1 MSSALPWGA
10 ENGGRVTA
18 RGNFLRSG
26 TIPGNLPA
34 ILIVLFLSGCGAMP
48 PQTDRRDEPAFN
60 DPETTTLGQ
69 RALIEAQRHG
79 GQSGLLILDRG
90 YHAFLQRAA
99 LIEAAE
105 RSIDAQYYIWN
116 GDRSGR
122 YLAHRLML
130 AADRG
135 VRVRLL
141 LDDFNVGDRDAMLAV
156 LDRHKNIEIRIFNP
170 SAARTGVGKLLAF
183 TTEFRRLNRR
193 MHNKTFVADAAMGI
207 VGGRNIGDEYFD
219 LHPEVNFLDRDVLA
233 QGPVVQAM
241 GSNFDAYWNSAWTY
255 PIRLLAP
262 DRDGDQATTERFEAA
277 RAAAADPTGF
287 PQAPVQDAIA
297 AHATLQEEMERAV
310 WATAELVFDPP
321 AQEMAADTDQPQRTA
336 RTLQRIVEQTDV
348 ELLIESAYLI
358 LGDSQ
363 LHLLEQLRA
372 RGVGVDAVTNSLAS
386 NDLTANHAGYAR
398 RRSAML
404 AAGLNLYELRPD
416 AAACV
421 DWIAATDYCD
431 KGAVSLH
438 AKSAVFDRETLYIGS
453 FNVNLRS
460 IYLNGETVLVIHSR
474 ELAQR
479 VAQDIAATMAPAN
492 SWHLHED
499 GAGDLI
505 WSSSGGETWTQE
517 PDTGLWRRFKSTLI
531 GLLPIEKYL

>member
-1 MSSALPWGA
+1 MRRNFPRTGA
-10 ENGGRVTA
+10 
-18 RGNFLRSG
+18 
-26 TIPGNLPA
+26 IPA

-48 PQTDRRDEPAFN
+48 PQTDRRNEPAFN

-69 RALIEAQRHG
+69 RALAEAQRHS

-90 YHAFLQRAA
+90 YQAFLQRAA

-141 LDDFNVGDRDAMLAV
+141 LDDINVGNRDAMLGL
-156 LDRHKNIEIRIFNP
+156 LDRHPNIEIRIFNP
-170 SAARTGVGKLLAF
+170 SAARTKVGKILAF
-183 TTEFRRLNRR
+183 ASEFRRLNRR
-193 MHNKTFVADAAMGI
+193 MHNKTFVVDAAMGI

-219 LHPEVNFLDRDVLA
+219 LHPEMNFLDRDVLA

-241 GSNFDAYWNSAWTY
+241 ASNFDAYWNSAWSY
-255 PIRLLAP
+255 PINLLSHG
-262 DRDGDQATTERFEAA
+262 REGDAATIARFEAT
-277 RAAAADPTGF
+277 RAAAADTTGF
-287 PQAPVQDAIA
+287 PQAPVEDAVA
-297 AHATLQEEMERAV
+297 AHATLQREMERAV
-310 WATAELVFDPP
+310 WAPAELVFDPP
-321 AQEMAADTDQPQRTA
+321 AQEMTADTDQPQRTA
-336 RTLQRIVEQTDV
+336 RTLQRIVEQTDF

-372 RGVGVDAVTNSLAS
+372 RGVRVDAVTNSLAS

-398 RRSAML
+398 RRPAML
-404 AAGLNLYELRPD
+404 AAGLNLFELKPD

-431 KGAVSLH
+431 KGALSLH
-438 AKSAVFDRETLYIGS
+438 AKSAVFDRKTIYVGS